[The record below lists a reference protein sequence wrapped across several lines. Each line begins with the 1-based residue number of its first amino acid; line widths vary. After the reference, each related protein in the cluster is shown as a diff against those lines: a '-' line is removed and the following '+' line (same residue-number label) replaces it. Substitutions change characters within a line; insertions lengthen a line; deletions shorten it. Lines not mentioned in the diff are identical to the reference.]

1 MRTLVPGL
9 LDAWLRSTDDGVIG
23 VGADGRVVLH
33 NAAAS
38 RVTGHAPDAAMG
50 RNWREVLRLDSA
62 HADALWAARGDG
74 AVQIVSEILC
84 AQGNLRAAEVA
95 ATGWREAQGGS
106 ALLIRIRD
114 LAVLCRQR
122 SATGGRSGYGAL
134 VGHHPSMLALF
145 DLIEA
150 VAPSDAPVLIEGET
164 GTGKE
169 LVAQALHARSRRA
182 ERPLIVVNCAVQD
195 PATLEAELFGR
206 GRGRTASAAPAVIG
220 RAELAHT
227 GTLLLD
233 GIASLS
239 ATAQGRLLRL
249 LEAGELQRL
258 GENAVRRIDVRILAA
273 TAQSLEH
280 QIAGGKFR
288 AELFFRLRLVRL
300 AIPPLRERRSDVPRI
315 AEALVA
321 RLGRSDVAISPA
333 AANILEAAPWQGNV
347 RELESILREAI
358 SQLPTEPAN
367 HVIGPE
373 HLPENLWRD
382 APPLVES
389 ASLTSHD
396 RRSQLLRALSAH
408 GGNRAAAARS
418 LGIGRATFYRWLRE
432 SGLAGES
439 APAARR
445 DR

>member
-1 MRTLVPGL
+1 MRALDPGL
-9 LDAWLRSTDDGVIG
+9 LDAWLRSTDDGVLG

-38 RVTGHAPDAAMG
+38 RVTGLAPDAALG
-50 RNWREVLRLDSA
+50 RQWRDVLRLDKV
-62 HADALWAARGDG
+62 HTDALWSARGDG
-74 AVQIVSEILC
+74 AIQLVSEILC

-95 ATGWREAQGGS
+95 ATGWRNAQGAA

-134 VGHHPSMLALF
+134 IGHHPAMQALF

-164 GTGKE
+164 GSGKE

-182 ERPLIVVNCAVQD
+182 ERPLIVVNCTVQESS
-195 PATLEAELFGR
+195 ALEAELFGR
-206 GRGRTASAAPAVIG
+206 GRGRNTSAAPALIG

-233 GIASLS
+233 GIAALS
-239 ATAQGRLLRL
+239 PAAQARLLRL
-249 LEAGELQRL
+249 LEAGEVQRL
-258 GENAVRRIDVRILAA
+258 GENAVRRVDVRVLAA
-273 TAQSLEH
+273 TNQSLEH
-280 QIAGGKFR
+280 EVASGRFR
-288 AELFFRLRLVRL
+288 AELFFRLRMVRL
-300 AIPPLRERRSDVPRI
+300 AIPPLRERRSDVPLI
-315 AEALVA
+315 AEALLA
-321 RLGRSDVAISPA
+321 RLGRKDVALAPA
-333 AANILEAAPWQGNV
+333 AANILQAASWPGNI
-347 RELESILREAI
+347 RELESVLREAV
-358 SQLPTEPAN
+358 SHLSGEPGTP
-367 HVIGPE
+367 VLGPE
-373 HLPENLWRD
+373 HLPEHLWHES
-382 APPLVES
+382 PPLVES
-389 ASLTSHD
+389 AAPSSQD

-432 SGLAGES
+432 AGLGGE
-439 APAARR
+439 PILMGGR